1 MQMSFALRRTVMMSS
16 AFWVLQRVHYNG
28 SNITQAT
35 VTSITWKIWDS
46 FTRTGADVV
55 DSGTLT
61 VSSVVFDTLQTD
73 GKWTDNPV
81 NDDTGYNF
89 AHAIPSTA
97 IDNAGEYRLEHEF
110 TMSDGG
116 VFVPCYWLLTAV
128 DVLS

>member
-1 MQMSFALRRTVMMSS
+1 M
-16 AFWVLQRVHYNG
+16 
-28 SNITQAT
+28 
-35 VTSITWKIWDS
+35 WDS

-81 NDDTGYNF
+81 NDDEGYNF
-89 AHAIPSTA
+89 AHAIPSTS
-97 IDNAGEYRLEHEF
+97 IDAAGEYRLEHEF

-116 VFVPCYWLLTAV
+116 VFVPGYWLLTAV